1 MMLSSSVKRNKFGYA
16 PRKVIPA
23 VSVDGL
29 DLPESD
35 PEPERDHVA
44 GDDGGPEERRDSEDQ
59 NLGPVSVRRGE
70 THRSGVLVVDLVD
83 ILVAPLVV
91 KKSVDPIVRVVFDH
105 EVDEQ
110 LGQNFPSRRQWQP
123 RSNPYHLDGRERDE
137 LKRTD
142 DEEEHPKHRLVARE
156 HIGERKPDLRLNLEP
171 LDSGGAEEL
180 GGGDGNRSDR
190 EEDEEEE
197 DVVAVENVVGLRSR
211 VVEPESLRRRQV
223 PAERRR
229 GLRHRRVRHHC
240 FWRRSREY
248 VCK

>member
-1 MMLSSSVKRNKFGYA
+1 MSHDSVTIQKPHNIISGFQFQTTKGKAKIYKAR
-16 PRKVIPA
+16 VPA

-123 RSNPYHLDGRERDE
+123 RSNPYHLLGR
-137 LKRTD
+137 
-142 DEEEHPKHRLVARE
+142 
-156 HIGERKPDLRLNLEP
+156 I
-171 LDSGGAEEL
+171 
-180 GGGDGNRSDR
+180 
-190 EEDEEEE
+190 
-197 DVVAVENVVGLRSR
+197 
-211 VVEPESLRRRQV
+211 PESNTKKIQNSKFKMQSTIL
-223 PAERRR
+223 
-229 GLRHRRVRHHC
+229 L
-240 FWRRSREY
+240 
-248 VCK
+248 